1 MSRMLLVAM
10 LLASGAVSAAP
21 VDPFTPA
28 VGQTSFVKGV
38 DRYIPVQINR
48 NAPQIAAAEG
58 GMWLPQPDGGRVY
71 ARTVSVT
78 KDGGG
83 IETWVGKVSLPGGE
97 SSVVITMGPDA
108 AFGSLLTANG
118 KPYRLVTR
126 QGRTY
131 LTQRDASAARLNSG
145 GPMPAPP
152 GPDYRVA
159 PSEPQFGYTIP
170 HTVAAQATAGATPAT
185 ATTVDVLLAYTP
197 GEVTRLG
204 STSAVLTRMNYL
216 IAVANKAYA
225 DSRVNYRV
233 RLAGTMAVNYPD
245 TGPNSQVL
253 DDMTNTSP
261 SGPLAGLRAR
271 RAALGADLV
280 NLIRPF
286 TKTGQGGFCGLGYLI
301 GQNESAFT
309 TQSAPYGYSTA
320 GDGEDPAT
328 NYYCEDT
335 TLAHELGHNMGLAH
349 DKADASA
356 PGAYSYAYG
365 WRQTLASGS
374 FSTIMAYSTGDQ
386 QPVPYFAN
394 PNITLCN
401 GNRCGDPT
409 TANQTLALNQT
420 MPVVAAFR
428 ASGHPVLDLDADG
441 RADLVLQNDA
451 GGAFTTM
458 VENSTFRPTNTATR
472 TVTAGYHI
480 ATAADL
486 DGNGRADLVWTDT
499 SGNVYLWISS
509 STGTYTSQQVAGPGV
524 GWQIVGTGDLD
535 GDGDAD
541 LLWFNSATH
550 QFEYWL
556 MQGAN
561 VTATKTFAITAGYTI
576 GAIGDFNGDGLA
588 DIAWTSAAD
597 DLYIWTNNHNGGF
610 ASTRSLSYP
619 AGWRLVGSGYM
630 DGDRRADLMWLNDS
644 AGQFAYW
651 LMNGSSRVGYKIV
664 SIAPGYH
671 IAAIDR
677 YVGGADS
684 ILWTSGANDLYLWQ
698 NNGSGSFASSR
709 IVAYPATGGGY
720 LNNYPSGWSVVS
732 NLPLQ
737 P

>member
-1 MSRMLLVAM
+1 MLLVAM

-38 DRYIPVQINR
+38 DRYFPVQINR
-48 NAPQIAAAEG
+48 NAPQVAAAEG

-108 AFGSLLTANG
+108 AFGSLLTADG

-152 GPDYRVA
+152 GLDYRVA
-159 PSEPQFGYTIP
+159 PSEPQAGYTIP

-197 GEVTRLG
+197 GEVSRLG
-204 STSAVLTRMNYL
+204 STSAVVTRMNYL
-216 IAVANKAYA
+216 VAVANKAYA
-225 DSRVNYRV
+225 DSRVNYRI

-349 DKADASA
+349 DKDDATA

-365 WRQTLASGS
+365 WRQTLTKGS
-374 FSTIMAYSTGDQ
+374 FSTIMAYSTGSQ

-409 TANQTLALNQT
+409 TANQTLVLNQT
-420 MPVVAAFR
+420 MPIVAAFK
-428 ASGHPVLDLDADG
+428 ASGHPALDFNNDG
-441 RADLVLQNDA
+441 RADILLQNTA
-451 GGAFTTM
+451 GGAYNSM
-458 VENSTFRPTNTATR
+458 IENSNFTPTINAHTAA
-472 TVTAGYHI
+472 AGYSI
-480 ATAADL
+480 AATGDL
-486 DGNGRADLVWTDT
+486 DGNGKADLIWRSTTGEVYFWISTSTDT
-499 SGNVYLWISS
+499 YS
-509 STGTYTSQQVAGPGV
+509 SQQGPNV
-524 GWQIVGTGDLD
+524 GADWTLVGTGDLD

-541 LLWFNSATH
+541 LLWFNSTSH
-550 QFEYWL
+550 QLQYWL
-556 MQGAN
+556 MQGAT
-561 VTATKTFAITAGYTI
+561 VAATRSFAIAPGYTV
-576 GAIGDFNGDGLA
+576 GAFGDFNGDGLA
-588 DIAWTSAAD
+588 DIAWTSAAR
-597 DLYIWTNNHNGGF
+597 DLYIWTNNRVGGF
-610 ASTRSLSYP
+610 SSAQSLSYP
-619 AGWRLVGSGYM
+619 AGWRLVGSGDM
-630 DGDRRADLMWLNDS
+630 NGDRKADLVWMNDS
-644 AGQFAYW
+644 AQQFGYW
-651 LMNGSSRVGYKIV
+651 LMNGPTRTGYKIIAV
-664 SIAPGYH
+664 APGYS

-677 YVGGADS
+677 FSGGSDG
-684 ILWTSGANDLYLWQ
+684 ILWTSASRDMYVWL
-698 NNGSGSFASSR
+698 NNGTGTFSSR
-709 IVAYPATGGGY
+709 QIAAYPNGSGGY
-720 LNNYPSGWSVVS
+720 LNNYPAGWSVVS
-732 NLPLQ
+732 NLPKQ
-737 P
+737 